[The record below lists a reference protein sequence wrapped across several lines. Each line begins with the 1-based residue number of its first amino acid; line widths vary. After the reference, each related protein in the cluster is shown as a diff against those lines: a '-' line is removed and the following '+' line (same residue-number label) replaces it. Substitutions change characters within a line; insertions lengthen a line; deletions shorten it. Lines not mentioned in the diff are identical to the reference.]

1 MGTCSR
7 TLRHSRNRRSVP
19 VTCTGLTGRGS
30 AAAPRGGRGQ
40 AAGAARATPALA
52 RATATPR
59 TRAGAALT
67 LAAAT
72 AAAAVLAAAALTGRT
87 TPATPTAPAAAP
99 ALQARLV
106 DGRLGPARLVGLD
119 AFAGG
124 ELDEHRARGRHRLVA
139 HGPDAGLAH
148 QVADVAPLL
157 RRLHGDDG
165 AGLAGTGGAA
175 RAVQVRLVL
184 DGRIG
189 VDHQGHLV
197 HVDAAGGDVGAHHR
211 RRGAGAEGLEVPRA
225 GVLGEVAVQV
235 HRVHAAGG

>member
-1 MGTCSR
+1 
-7 TLRHSRNRRSVP
+7 
-19 VTCTGLTGRGS
+19 TGRGS

-52 RATATPR
+52 RATATP
-59 TRAGAALT
+59 
-67 LAAAT
+67 
-72 AAAAVLAAAALTGRT
+72 
-87 TPATPTAPAAAP
+87 TAPAAAP

-119 AFAGG
+119 ALAGG
-124 ELDEHRARGRHRLVA
+124 ELGEHGARGGHRLVV

-197 HVDAAGGDVGAHHR
+197 HVDAARTEEHTYALQSR
-211 RRGAGAEGLEVPRA
+211 LY
-225 GVLGEVAVQV
+225 L
-235 HRVHAAGG
+235 

>member
-19 VTCTGLTGRGS
+19 VTCTGLTGRGP

-59 TRAGAALT
+59 TGAG
-67 LAAAT
+67 
-72 AAAAVLAAAALTGRT
+72 
-87 TPATPTAPAAAP
+87 AAP

-124 ELDEHRARGRHRLVA
+124 ELGEHRARGRHRLVV
-139 HGPDAGLAH
+139 HGPAAGLA
-148 QVADVAPLL
+148 QP
-157 RRLHGDDG
+157 
-165 AGLAGTGGAA
+165 
-175 RAVQVRLVL
+175 
-184 DGRIG
+184 
-189 VDHQGHLV
+189 
-197 HVDAAGGDVGAHHR
+197 
-211 RRGAGAEGLEVPRA
+211 
-225 GVLGEVAVQV
+225 
-235 HRVHAAGG
+235 